1 MPIIRLILVALTTIY
16 FTIKEL
22 WMLTFSSRID
32 TRMYVGWSRAL
43 NKIIGIEIDIDG
55 IENIKPEKSYIFVCN
70 HSSLLDIPVLLG
82 TLPGDV
88 RIIYKRE
95 LEKIPI
101 FGYGLKRSNLIS
113 IDRTDPR
120 KAMKS
125 LDEAIEKIQSGA
137 SVIIFPEGTRDAGAE
152 VSEFKR
158 GGFLIA
164 EKAQT
169 PIIPIAVCGTYEL
182 LPSGKLMLKPGKVK
196 ISIMP
201 EIDVKAMDRNELK
214 GLKALVREKIVVELA
229 EMCK

>member
-1 MPIIRLILVALTTIY
+1 MPIIRLILVALVTVY

-43 NKIIGIEIDIDG
+43 NKIIGIEIEIEG
-55 IENIKPEKSYIFVCN
+55 IENIKANQSYIFVCN

-113 IDRTDPR
+113 IDRSDPR

-125 LDEAIEKIQSGA
+125 LDEAIDKIQAGA
-137 SVIIFPEGTRDAGAE
+137 SVIIFPEGTRDSGSE
-152 VSEFKR
+152 VGEFKR

-164 EKAQT
+164 EKALT
-169 PIIPIAVCGTYEL
+169 PIIPIAVSGTYDL
-182 LPSGKLMLKPGKVK
+182 LPAGKLILKPGKVR

-201 EIDVKAMDRNELK
+201 KIDVKAMDRSELK
-214 GLKALVREKIVVELA
+214 GLKENVRNKIVEELA
-229 EMCK
+229 KISK

>member
-1 MPIIRLILVALTTIY
+1 MPIIRLILVALVTVY

-22 WMLTFSSRID
+22 WMLTFSSNID
-32 TRMYVGWSRAL
+32 NRMYVGWSRAL
-43 NKIIGIEIDIDG
+43 NKVIGIDIEIEG
-55 IENIKPEKSYIFVCN
+55 MSNIEPNKNYIYVCN

-82 TLPGDV
+82 TIPGDV

-101 FGYGLKRSNLIS
+101 FGYGLKRSNLIG
-113 IDRTDPR
+113 IDRSEPR

-137 SVIIFPEGTRDAGAE
+137 SVIIFPEGTREAGAE
-152 VSEFKR
+152 LGQFKR

-169 PIIPIAVCGTYEL
+169 PIIPIAVFGTYDL
-182 LPSGKLMLKPGKVK
+182 LPAGKLMLKPGKVK
-196 ISIMP
+196 ISILP
-201 EIDVKAMDRNELK
+201 AIDVKAMDRNELK
-214 GLKALVREKIVVELA
+214 GLKELVRDKLVKELV
-229 EMCK
+229 KK

>member
-1 MPIIRLILVALTTIY
+1 MPLIRLILVSLVTIY

-22 WMLTFSSRID
+22 WMLTFSSNID
-32 TRMYVGWSRAL
+32 NRMYVGWSRAL
-43 NKIIGIEIDIDG
+43 NKVIGIDIEIEG
-55 IENIKPEKSYIFVCN
+55 MSNIEPNKNYIYVTN

-101 FGYGLKRSNLIS
+101 FGYGLKRSNLIG
-113 IDRTDPR
+113 IDRSDPR

-152 VSEFKR
+152 VGQFKR

-169 PIIPIAVCGTYEL
+169 AIIPIAVSGTYDL
-182 LPSGKLMLKPGKVK
+182 LPVGKLLLKPGKVK

-201 EIDVKAMDRNELK
+201 AIDVKVMDRNELK
-214 GLKALVREKIVVELA
+214 GLKELVRDKIVEELA
-229 EMCK
+229 KK

>member
-1 MPIIRLILVALTTIY
+1 MPIIRLILVALVTVY

-43 NKIIGIEIDIDG
+43 NKIIGIDIEIEG
-55 IENIKPEKSYIFVCN
+55 MGNIKANQSYIFVCN

-113 IDRTDPR
+113 IDRSDPR

-125 LDEAIEKIQSGA
+125 LDEAIEKIQAGA

-152 VSEFKR
+152 IGDFKR

-164 EKAQT
+164 EKALT
-169 PIIPIAVCGTYEL
+169 PIIPIAVSGTYDL
-182 LPSGKLMLKPGKVK
+182 LPAGKLKLKPGKVK

-214 GLKALVREKIVVELA
+214 GLKENVRNKIVEELEKIS
-229 EMCK
+229 K

>member
-1 MPIIRLILVALTTIY
+1 MPIIRLILVAFVTVY

-43 NKIIGIEIDIDG
+43 NKIIGIEIEIKG
-55 IENIKPEKSYIFVCN
+55 LENIRPDGSYIFVCN

-82 TLPGDV
+82 SLPGDV

-113 IDRTDPR
+113 IDRSDPR

-125 LDEAIEKIQSGA
+125 LDEAIEKIQAGA
-137 SVIIFPEGTRDAGAE
+137 SVIIFPEGTRDAGKE
-152 VSEFKR
+152 VSDFKR

-164 EKAQT
+164 EKAQM
-169 PIIPIAVCGTYEL
+169 PIIPIAVCGTYDL

-196 ISIMP
+196 ISILP
-201 EIDVKAMDRNELK
+201 EIDVKAMDRSELK
-214 GLKALVREKIVVELA
+214 GLKESVRDKIVKELS
-229 EMCK
+229 EICK

>member
-1 MPIIRLILVALTTIY
+1 MPVIRLILVSLVTIY

-22 WMLTFSSRID
+22 WMLAFSSNID
-32 TRMYVGWSRAL
+32 NRMYVGWSRAL
-43 NKIIGIEIDIDG
+43 NKVIGIDIEIEG
-55 IENIKPEKSYIFVCN
+55 ISNIEPNKNYIYVTN

-101 FGYGLKRSNLIS
+101 FGYGLKKSNLIG
-113 IDRTDPR
+113 IDRSDPR

-125 LDEAIEKIQSGA
+125 LDEAIEKIQMGA
-137 SVIIFPEGTRDAGAE
+137 SVIIFPEGTRDAGDE
-152 VSEFKR
+152 VGQFKR

-169 PIIPIAVCGTYEL
+169 AIIPIAVSGTYDL
-182 LPSGKLMLKPGKVK
+182 LPVGKLLLKPGKVK

-201 EIDVKAMDRNELK
+201 AIDVNTMDKNELK
-214 GLKALVREKIVVELA
+214 GLKELVRDKIVEELA
-229 EMCK
+229 KK

>member
-1 MPIIRLILVALTTIY
+1 MPIIRLILVAFVTVY

-43 NKIIGIEIDIDG
+43 NKIIGIDIEIEG
-55 IENIKPEKSYIFVCN
+55 MGNIKANQNYIFVCN

-113 IDRTDPR
+113 IDRSDPR

-125 LDEAIEKIQSGA
+125 LDEAIEKIQAGA
-137 SVIIFPEGTRDAGAE
+137 SVIIFPEGTRDSGSE
-152 VSEFKR
+152 VGEFKR

-164 EKAQT
+164 EKALT
-169 PIIPIAVCGTYEL
+169 PIIPIAVSGTYDL
-182 LPSGKLMLKPGKVK
+182 LPAGKLMLKPGKVK

-201 EIDVKAMDRNELK
+201 EIDVKAMDRSELK
-214 GLKALVREKIVVELA
+214 GLKENVRDKIAEELVK
-229 EMCK
+229 KSK